1 MARRVGLGRLTAA
14 LLFVAAVSMSGCV
27 LVPVPAP
34 VVGPPVFVAPRPVVV
49 IPGRPAYGSYRPYRY
64 YNQGYGR
71 GYGWVR

>member
-34 VVGPPVFVAPRPVVV
+34 VVGPPVVVAPRPVVV
-49 IPGRPAYGSYRPYRY
+49 IPGRPVYRSYRPYGY
-64 YNQGYGR
+64 YHQA
-71 GYGWVR
+71 YGWVQ

>member
-34 VVGPPVFVAPRPVVV
+34 VVGPPVIVAPRPIVV
-49 IPGRPAYGSYRPYRY
+49 IPGRPVYGSYRPYGY
-64 YNQGYGR
+64 YHR
-71 GYGWVR
+71 GYGWVQ

>member
-1 MARRVGLGRLTAA
+1 MARRVGLARLTAA
-14 LLFVAAVSMSGCV
+14 LLFVAAVGLSGCV

-49 IPGRPAYGSYRPYRY
+49 IPGRPAHGSYRPYRY
-64 YNQGYGR
+64 YHR